1 MTLTDNYFPCY
12 FFPLRKPNKTG
23 YMPFCGF
30 MSMPLD
36 PKQMVLFKKGKK
48 FHYKGQIYAGNLF
61 YNIYDF
67 TITLGTKHLCRLTES
82 DFKTYFLTKEQLRNK
97 KIQEILEW

>member
-1 MTLTDNYFPCY
+1 MTTTPDYNTCY
-12 FFPLRKPNKTG
+12 FFPLRKPTKTG

-30 MSMPLD
+30 TSAPLHPQSML
-36 PKQMVLFKKGKK
+36 LFKKGKK

-67 TITLGTKHLCRLTES
+67 TITKGTRHLCRLTES
-82 DFKTYFLTKEQLRNK
+82 DFKTYFLTKEQVRNR
-97 KIQEILEW
+97 KIEEILEW